1 MPIGRRVWGVGKALF
16 LVGALL
22 ATFVVFFL
30 ISMRVAIR
38 AGEVQVPDLK
48 GLTVEDATRALQ
60 DLQLRPR
67 VEEMRR
73 PDATVPAG
81 RVVQQEPAGGE
92 DARPQRTVKVWLSAG
107 PHTTVVPSLVGQSE
121 RTARIRLDQ
130 DGIMPVVSEIHS
142 DDYSPDTVVA
152 QDPPPPARTPRVS
165 LLVNRGGPPAA
176 FMMPSVVGMD
186 AERVIETL
194 TDAGMRVTTTVAGAA
209 APSTVPAATPPN
221 GVLPPAAP
229 PAPAPAP
236 SPSPAVPPPAGTV
249 AAAPPPPAAPPAP
262 APSPGAPSPALAG
275 GAQAPGPAAGHAVVV
290 RQQPSPGARIVQG
303 GAIALEVNR

>member
-1 MPIGRRVWGVGKALF
+1 MPLGRRVWGVGKALF

-67 VEEMRR
+67 VEDMRR

-130 DGIMPVVSEIHS
+130 DGIMPVVSVIQS
-142 DDYSPDTVVA
+142 DDYSPDTVVG
-152 QDPPPPARTPRVS
+152 QDPPPPARSPRVS
-165 LLVNRGGPPAA
+165 LLVNRGAPPAE
-176 FMMPSVVGMD
+176 FMMPNVVGVE
-186 AERVIETL
+186 AERVIEAL
-194 TDAGMRVTTTVAGAA
+194 TAAGMRVTTSVAGAA
-209 APSTVPAATPPN
+209 SAPPGAPPAVPPTAAVPPPGPPPPSTPPSPAPGAPQ
-221 GVLPPAAP
+221 PAGTAPAVP
-229 PAPAPAP
+229 PAPA
-236 SPSPAVPPPAGTV
+236 
-249 AAAPPPPAAPPAP
+249 AAPPVTAAPQAPTPAP
-262 APSPGAPSPALAG
+262 
-275 GAQAPGPAAGHAVVV
+275 GHAVVI
-290 RQQPSPGARIVQG
+290 RQQPPAGSRIVQG